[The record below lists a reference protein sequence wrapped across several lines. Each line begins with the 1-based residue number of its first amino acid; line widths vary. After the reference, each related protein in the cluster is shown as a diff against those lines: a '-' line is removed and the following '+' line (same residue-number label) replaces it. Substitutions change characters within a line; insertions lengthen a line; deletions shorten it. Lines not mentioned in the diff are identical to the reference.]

1 MIQGVWPWGGAVP
14 TLWSAAMKPHI
25 TDVLSDQLPAKE
37 SLSLAHPHKIKLFL
51 LEVTCIRLCLG
62 LFHFMFMGV

>member
-14 TLWSAAMKPHI
+14 TLWSAAMIPHI

-37 SLSLAHPHKIKLFL
+37 SLSLAHPHSKNQA
-51 LEVTCIRLCLG
+51 VPP
-62 LFHFMFMGV
+62 